1 MKYPRF
7 LLKLA
12 TVASSVLLVGGF
24 VAYRAD
30 ALNWVLQT
38 SATAEPATSPSP
50 VEPTGFQASPPAGA
64 LTDPA
69 YMSSSKSIIFLP
81 APPPNTPGTPPPST
95 SQSSKPPQ

>member
-24 VAYRAD
+24 VSYRAD
-30 ALNWVLQT
+30 ALNWLMQASAPDEPTT
-38 SATAEPATSPSP
+38 SRSP
-50 VEPTGFQASPPAGA
+50 VEPTRSQGLPPASA
-64 LTDPA
+64 LTEPA
-69 YMSSSKSIIFLP
+69 YMSSSKSIIFVP
-81 APPPNTPGTPPPST
+81 APSPNTPGAHPPST